1 MVHIGEDIIR
11 RLDGTSSL
19 WSGVEYLV
27 TICKLIR
34 MAGKFSGLSVR
45 LKELF
50 SDHHRWYQS
59 VICLVT
65 TGLQG
70 CSMYMISSHPKVTL
84 CYSKFVL
91 TLHQNAFSLT
101 VTLIATA
108 QCQCGTGDYYMYL
121 IIKCMANKC
130 LLSIY

>member
-1 MVHIGEDIIR
+1 MDRFTEGALLVDIIR
-11 RLDGTSSL
+11 LLDGTSSL
-19 WSGVEYLV
+19 SSGVEYLV

-65 TGLQG
+65 TGLPG
-70 CSMYMISSHPKVTL
+70 CSMYMILSHPKVTL
-84 CYSKFVL
+84 PDLCYYNEVRYPVS
-91 TLHQNAFSLT
+91 Q
-101 VTLIATA
+101 
-108 QCQCGTGDYYMYL
+108 
-121 IIKCMANKC
+121 II
-130 LLSIY
+130 

>member
-27 TICKLIR
+27 TICKLTH

-84 CYSKFVL
+84 CSPKGNIMLFEVCIDPSPKCI
-91 TLHQNAFSLT
+91 FSNSH
-101 VTLIATA
+101 VD
-108 QCQCGTGDYYMYL
+108 G
-121 IIKCMANKC
+121 
-130 LLSIY
+130 